1 MGIVVA
7 DWVVV
12 QMEIGRSGRE
22 RRPWRIGAAAL
33 ALLALLLAA
42 CGGAG
47 PSSGGGGSSASGD
60 YSALEQRP
68 FHAPALDASGGCPVS
83 TQRQVTPNTGGTGG
97 ALPAVGDGPAYVTG
111 QALVVIGVALAGGGG
126 GGSHGGKTPPPH
138 TSSVVR
144 QVWLIAPYNGPIL
157 VRARR
162 IDGDG
167 TVRFGVGQNGVGGV
181 SELRLAGGGNHW
193 ISSSTD
199 FVADSAGC
207 YAFQVDG
214 NGFSYPVVFLFIY
227 TRD

>member
-1 MGIVVA
+1 
-7 DWVVV
+7 VVV
-12 QMEIGRSGRE
+12 TMRIGRIGE
-22 RRPWRIGAAAL
+22 NARPWRMGAAAL
-33 ALLALLLAA
+33 AVLALLLSA

-47 PSSGGGGSSASGD
+47 SSGGGGSSASGD
-60 YSALEQRP
+60 YTALEQRP

-83 TQRQVTPNTGGTGG
+83 TQRQVTPDTGGT
-97 ALPAVGDGPAYVTG
+97 LPAVGNGPAYVTG
-111 QALVVIGVALAGGGG
+111 KALVVIGVALGGGG

-138 TSSVVR
+138 TTSSVR

-167 TVRFGVGQNGVGGV
+167 TVRFGVGQNGVGGT
-181 SELRLAGGGNHW
+181 SELRLAGGGTHW

-214 NGFSYPVVFLFIY
+214 NGFSYPVVFLFVY

>member
-1 MGIVVA
+1 MGI
-7 DWVVV
+7 
-12 QMEIGRSGRE
+12 GRTGRDG
-22 RRPWRIGAAAL
+22 RPWRIGVAALL

-42 CGGAG
+42 CGGTGA
-47 PSSGGGGSSASGD
+47 SSGGGSSASGD
-60 YSALEQRP
+60 YTALEQRP
-68 FHAPALDASGGCPVS
+68 FHAPALVGGGGCPVS
-83 TQRQVTPNTGGTGG
+83 TQRQVTTDTGG

-111 QALVVIGVALAGGGG
+111 QALVVIGIVLSGGSGGGSGGG

-138 TSSVVR
+138 TTSAVR

-167 TVRFGVGQNGVGGV
+167 TVRFGVGQNGVGGA
-181 SELRLAGGGNHW
+181 SELRLAGGGTHW
-193 ISSSTD
+193 ITSSTD

-214 NGFSYPVVFLFIY
+214 NGFSYPVVFLFVY

>member
-1 MGIVVA
+1 MGIRR
-7 DWVVV
+7 
-12 QMEIGRSGRE
+12 IGRNA
-22 RRPWRIGAAAL
+22 RPSRIGVAAL
-33 ALLALLLAA
+33 ALLALLLSA
-42 CGGAG
+42 CGGDGASG
-47 PSSGGGGSSASGD
+47 GGGGSSASGD
-60 YSALEQRP
+60 YTALEQRP
-68 FHAPALDASGGCPVS
+68 FHAPALDAGGGCPVS
-83 TQRQVTPNTGGTGG
+83 TQRQVTPDTGGTGG

-111 QALVVIGVALAGGGG
+111 KALVVIGVALTGGGG
-126 GGSHGGKTPPPH
+126 GQHGGKTPPPH
-138 TSSVVR
+138 TSSAVR
-144 QVWLIAPYNGPIL
+144 QVWLIAPYDGPIL

-167 TVRFGVGQNGVGGV
+167 TVRFGVGQNGVGGT

-214 NGFSYPVVFLFIY
+214 NGFSYPVVFLFVY

>member
-1 MGIVVA
+1 MGIGQT
-7 DWVVV
+7 DRNV
-12 QMEIGRSGRE
+12 Q
-22 RRPWRIGAAAL
+22 PWRIGAAAL
-33 ALLALLLAA
+33 ALLALLLTALSA

-47 PSSGGGGSSASGD
+47 SSAGGGTPTSGD
-60 YSALEQRP
+60 YAALEQRP

-83 TQRQVTPNTGGTGG
+83 TQRQVTTDTGG

-111 QALVVIGVALAGGGG
+111 KALVVIGIVLSGGSGSGG

-138 TSSVVR
+138 TSSAVR
-144 QVWLIAPYNGPIL
+144 QVWLIAPYDGPIL

-167 TVRFGVGQNGVGGV
+167 TVRFGVGQNGVGGT
-181 SELRLAGGGNHW
+181 SELRLAGGGGRW
-193 ISSSTD
+193 VSSSTD

-214 NGFSYPVVFLFIY
+214 NGFSYPVVFLFVY

>member
-12 QMEIGRSGRE
+12 QMGIGRMGCE
-22 RRPWRIGAAAL
+22 RRPWRIGAAAV

-42 CGGAG
+42 CGGNGASG
-47 PSSGGGGSSASGD
+47 GGGGSSTSGD
-60 YSALEQRP
+60 YSALERRP
-68 FHAPALDASGGCPVS
+68 FHAPTLDASGGCPVS
-83 TQRQVTPNTGGTGG
+83 TQRQVSPDTSGTGGT
-97 ALPAVGDGPAYVTG
+97 LPAVGDGPAYVTG

-126 GGSHGGKTPPPH
+126 SHGGKTPPPH
-138 TSSVVR
+138 TSSAVR

-167 TVRFGVGQNGVGGV
+167 AVRFGVGQNGVGGT

>member
-1 MGIVVA
+1 MA
-7 DWVVV
+7 DWAVVT
-12 QMEIGRSGRE
+12 MEIRRSGRDA
-22 RRPWRIGAAAL
+22 RLWRVGAAAL

-47 PSSGGGGSSASGD
+47 TSGGGGSAPASGD
-60 YSALEQRP
+60 YTALEQRP

-83 TQRQVTPNTGGTGG
+83 TQRQVTPDTGGTGG
-97 ALPAVGDGPAYVTG
+97 ALTVVGDGPAYVTG
-111 QALVVIGVALAGGGG
+111 KALVVIGVALAGGGG

-138 TSSVVR
+138 TSSAVR
-144 QVWLIAPYNGPIL
+144 QVWLISPYDGPIL

-162 IDGDG
+162 IDGEG

-181 SELRLAGGGNHW
+181 SELRLAGGGGHW

-214 NGFSYPVVFLFIY
+214 NGFSYPVVFLFVY